1 MNVNSS
7 PAIAAGAESGIR
19 INQMV
24 QAQLANFLG
33 CGNDLFVYYKLASS
47 ADETFGAYEDVT
59 VPTQKSKALNTVA
72 ATPLSSYT
80 ACTSAMGNQL
90 YIQ

>member
-1 MNVNSS
+1 VL
-7 PAIAAGAESGIR
+7 AEQAAGDHR

-33 CGNDLFVYYKLASS
+33 CGNDLFMYYKLAGPFG
-47 ADETFGAYEDVT
+47 DVFGAYEDVT
-59 VPTQKSKALNTVA
+59 LPSEKSKALETVA
-72 ATPLSSYT
+72 ATPLTNYT
-80 ACTSAMGNQL
+80 VCTSTMTDQL